1 MEYLVRITETS
12 SRTVIVEADNM
23 QDAERKVNNAYY
35 DEKIVLDY
43 DDFDEYEIE
52 TIREA
57 ANNDKMLYDV
67 LEVEE

>member
-1 MEYLVRITETS
+1 MKYLVRITETS

-43 DDFDEYEIE
+43 DDFDEYEIK

-57 ANNDKMLYDV
+57 VNNDKMLYDV

>member
-1 MEYLVRITETS
+1 MKYLVRITETS

-43 DDFDEYEIE
+43 DDFDEYEIK